1 MAFKSYCWSVGTT
14 SFRVKQLNYKIEKQL
29 QMLNR
34 LYSENEGSSWD
45 VDLQL
50 KYYEIMLNEDFV
62 EGMPDRPEKDARQ
75 KTSGLADIGVINR
88 NREITE
94 IGEKILHFTEDL
106 NIESQNILGISY
118 DSYVYLLQLLKFQV
132 TNASGTKLDES
143 ITIKPFLALI
153 HMLNELDYLT
163 YDEFTYL
170 LPVCKSQSEVLE
182 MIELIQSSRQDGVD
196 INVDEIIVQKILN
209 MDNYNEMLEFFLA
222 EEILTCDTFMKI
234 GMNRKS
240 PSYDAGYFDV
250 YHAFLEL
257 YNGFSSTEED
267 SDLKLLVENVVNSFN
282 SINGNQSKMWKRFF
296 NLGSRNK
303 IDKEFIERLR
313 QINIFGSNNLA
324 EFKQI
329 FFLLLHTF
337 KWKLTLLDY
346 YDLNMRYISLT
357 DVVKFSNVIELTLA
371 AKYYFEDISSSLLGE
386 PNLSDDDYFESFYS
400 FSAIDEISPIYYTNP
415 ERLQSKIYEKT
426 GVDLSGSDIEDY
438 FEDEKNKE
446 FIQLIDS
453 KFPKSIIIELLEA
466 FITRDDDIIYSLIT
480 ENATPSTSFEYILG
494 IVWYN
499 LSGRKGKILDF
510 LNLSLDSNYLPKT
523 HAAGGNADIVF
534 NYDDCPDYPRHDL
547 LIEATLSESGGQR
560 QMEMEPVT
568 RHLTRH
574 LQLHERD
581 KDYVIFIATRLY
593 KDLIL
598 DFRNR
603 KSIYYETNSG
613 LEKQGMKIIPIDVTI
628 LIEIINKEI
637 GYKDIYELFEEA
649 YKSTVS
655 DLRWHEDEIINKI
668 QEIV

>member
-34 LYSENEGSSWD
+34 LYSENDGSSWN

-50 KYYEIMLNEDFV
+50 KYYEIMLDEGFV

-75 KTSGLADIGVINR
+75 KTSGLADIGVIDR
-88 NREITE
+88 KREITE
-94 IGEKILHFTEDL
+94 IGEKILNFTDNI
-106 NIESQNILGISY
+106 NIEPENILGISY

-143 ITIKPFLALI
+143 ITIKPFIALI
-153 HMLNELDYLT
+153 HMLNKLKYLT

-170 LPVCKSQSEVLE
+170 LPLCKTADEVEE
-182 MIELIQSSRQDGVD
+182 MIELINDNRKRNVEFD
-196 INVDEIIVQKILN
+196 IDEIIVQKILT
-209 MDNYNEMLEFFLA
+209 MENYTEMLNYFLH
-222 EEILTCDTFMKI
+222 ETRLNEDTFMKI

-240 PSYDAGYFDV
+240 PKYDKGYFDV
-250 YHAFLEL
+250 YNAFLKL
-257 YNGFSSTEED
+257 YDGFNSSDEEND
-267 SDLKLLVENVVNSFN
+267 FNLLVNDVVYSLN

-296 NLGSRNK
+296 NLGARNK
-303 IDKEFIERLR
+303 INEDMIDSLR
-313 QINIFGSNNLA
+313 QEKIFSSQNET
-324 EFKQI
+324 EFRQV
-329 FFLLLHTF
+329 FFLMMHTF

-346 YDLNMRYISLT
+346 YDLNMRYFNLT
-357 DVVKFSNVIELTLA
+357 DVIKFSNTIELTLSA
-371 AKYYFEDISSSLLGE
+371 QYYFEDITSLLIKE
-386 PNLSDDDYFESFYS
+386 VNLPDDDYFESFYS
-400 FSAIDEISPIYYTNP
+400 FIPINEISNNYYTNP
-415 ERLQSKIYEKT
+415 DTLQAKILEKT
-426 GVDLSGSDIEDY
+426 GVDLSGSDIEKY

-446 FIQLIDS
+446 FIELIDTR
-453 KFPKSIIIELLEA
+453 FPKNIIIDLLEA
-466 FITRDDDIIYSLIT
+466 FIVRDDDVIYSLIT

-499 LSGRKGKILDF
+499 LSGRQGRILDF

-523 HAAGGNADIVF
+523 HAVGGNADLIFEYSNSV
-534 NYDDCPDYPRHDL
+534 DYPRHDL

-574 LQLHERD
+574 LQTHERD
-581 KDYVIFIATRLY
+581 EDYVVFIATRLY

-603 KSIYYETNSG
+603 KSIYFETNTG
-613 LEKQGMKIIPIDVTI
+613 TEKQGMKIIPIDVSL
-628 LIEIINKEI
+628 LIEIINK
-637 GYKDIYELFEEA
+637 DIDYNMLYGLFEEA
-649 YKSTVS
+649 YKSTIS
-655 DLRWHEDEIINKI
+655 DLKWHENEIVNKI
-668 QEIV
+668 I